1 MTEMNDKYLLVG
13 SEVLSREFNDLGSFY
28 SDFHKDVHGTRPRHM
43 ALCASDYPDHESLVE
58 AMSHLDRLVQGLQDY
73 MDAMKATFQ
82 GREQLRDE
90 GWQIDETDPSCVS
103 LAVASQ
109 ALRDADRARMEYEC
123 SWEYHQEQEAAK
135 NAAAREAFK
144 DDLESFLYNKY
155 EARA

>member
-28 SDFHKDVHGTRPRHM
+28 SDFHKDVRGFRPRHLP
-43 ALCASDYPDHESLVE
+43 LCASDYPDHESLVE

-73 MDAMKATFQ
+73 LTAMKATFQ

-123 SWEYHQEQEAAK
+123 SYEYHQEQEALRVKA
-135 NAAAREAFK
+135 NAEQAE
-144 DDLESFLYNKY
+144 DDLQSHFYNKY
-155 EARA
+155 EARV